1 MHWSLV
7 VVVSV
12 VAAIVVVGITHT
24 FTGWGGAPMYAGAY
38 AGGDQAQP
46 SGFGRRHAW
55 QGRYGGGHA
64 AFCNRESGEWIG
76 DMMVVAERR
85 LDLRPEQ
92 RAAWNE
98 LDAAVRAAGARIASL
113 CKQFQTASAGNA
125 DERLGQ
131 AETAMEA
138 GLGMVRQVRPAFHA
152 LYQTLDD
159 SQRQVVDA
167 FAAHRG
173 RRH

>member
-12 VAAIVVVGITHT
+12 VASIVVVGITHT
-24 FTGWGGAPMYAGAY
+24 FTGWGGGPMYAGAY
-38 AGGDQAQP
+38 AGAGEAQAT
-46 SGFGRRHAW
+46 GFGRRHAW
-55 QGRYGGGHA
+55 RGQRGGGHA

-92 RAAWNE
+92 RAAWTE
-98 LDAAVRAAGARIASL
+98 LDAAVRTAGAEIAAL
-113 CKQFQTASAGNA
+113 CKQFQTASTGNA

-167 FAAHRG
+167 FAAHRS